1 MPDPDPRRAGT
12 ADFSMNMPPEPDDPA
27 LLARMREGL
36 VAVSADLPIFTTIS
50 ELSAAVGSLSALR
63 SGFTVTS
70 LQEYNTQRGDS

>member
-1 MPDPDPRRAGT
+1 MVISTPSGRASRADGYEIRT
-12 ADFSMNMPPEPDDPA
+12 A
-27 LLARMREGL
+27 
-36 VAVSADLPIFTTIS
+36 AVSADLPIFTTIS